1 MAYFIIVVLIVLL
14 LISWSNKSDNK
25 QSYIDLNGL
34 FQKAVDDNRLLMKE
48 LTFYKDRCFDLSR
61 ELERLK
67 KQSVTY
73 SNPSDLQNNQEIIEA
88 VKYAMKKSHPDNGGN
103 AEDFKKYRELYNR
116 IK

>member
-1 MAYFIIVVLIVLL
+1 MAYFIIVFLIVLL
-14 LISWSNKSDNK
+14 LISWSYKSDNK
-25 QSYIDLNGL
+25 DLL
-34 FQKAVDDNRLLMKE
+34 QEAVDKNCYLMRE
-48 LTFYKDRCFDLSR
+48 ITFYKARYIGLSK

-73 SNPSDLQNNQEIIEA
+73 SNSSNPQSNQEIIEA
-88 VKYAMKKSHPDNGGN
+88 VKYAMKKSHPDNGGS